1 MKNSITI
8 NCNDIRFFKKIFK
21 KLKKFVDK
29 LNELNILNK
38 KDKERNFMFK
48 RINNNVNETLN
59 AQTVG
64 FFSLL

>member
-8 NCNDIRFFKKIFK
+8 NCNDIRFLKKIFK

-38 KDKERNFMFK
+38 KR
-48 RINNNVNETLN
+48 
-59 AQTVG
+59 
-64 FFSLL
+64 